1 MCIFDYGKVKDPEYF
16 SEGRCE
22 AHSDHVVYASWEEY
36 REKKSS
42 FYVSLDGLWKFAYAR
57 NYGQAVPGFE
67 APAFDCSGWD
77 DIRVPASIQMEG
89 WDIPQY
95 VNVQYP
101 WDGREEIVPGEI
113 PEKFNPVASY
123 VKVFTVPERMKKHRL
138 FLSFQGAESGLAVW
152 MNGNFVGYSF
162 HRRILRSLLMCGKGK
177 ISWRCRCLNGP
188 LRAGARIRIFT
199 GFLDCTGACICMQYR
214 KFMYR
219 ISGFRRFWMKNM
231 RMPGW
236 ISG

>member
-95 VNVQYP
+95 VMSSIR
-101 WDGREEIVPGEI
+101 GMAG
-113 PEKFNPVASY
+113 K
-123 VKVFTVPERMKKHRL
+123 RL
-138 FLSFQGAESGLAVW
+138 FPVRFLKSL
-152 MNGNFVGYSF
+152 
-162 HRRILRSLLMCGKGK
+162 IRSPVM
-177 ISWRCRCLNGP
+177 
-188 LRAGARIRIFT
+188 
-199 GFLDCTGACICMQYR
+199 
-214 KFMYR
+214 
-219 ISGFRRFWMKNM
+219 
-231 RMPGW
+231 
-236 ISG
+236 